1 MELEKYWKKEYS
13 RRAVVREKYYA
24 KAGQTEYSFNRRL
37 KYFKKYYKKI
47 RRKHNKPLK
56 ILDLGCGP
64 GTYLYEILKE
74 NNKDQIIGIDFSYE
88 MLVFG
93 RSEYKLRNLICADMR
108 YLPITDNSFEL
119 LYCMGVLQDV
129 TDPERIIHLF
139 YQILKPGGICFLNT
153 ISSTCRIKAHP
164 KILVSYTPSEI
175 KNVFERTGF
184 KQVEVIPLLLSPKCL
199 KIFDFLDKI
208 KWLHPILWPISH
220 DLIVIA
226 VK

>member
-1 MELEKYWKKEYS
+1 MELEKHWKKEYS

-24 KAGQTEYSFNRRL
+24 KAGQTECSFNRRVN
-37 KYFKKYYKKI
+37 YFKKYYKKI
-47 RRKHNKPLK
+47 RYKYNKPLK

-64 GTYLYEILKE
+64 GAYLHEIFKK

-93 RSEYKLRNLICADMR
+93 RSEYKLRNLICADAR
-108 YLPITDNSFEL
+108 YLPIKNNSFEL
-119 LYCMGVLQDV
+119 IYCMGLLQYV

-199 KIFDFLDKI
+199 RIFDFLDKI